1 MHLQS
6 NQGGFTLVE
15 VIMVIVILGILAAVA
30 MKTLDSGLETSRVEE
45 TRREMDQLAAAISG
59 NPELFS
65 NGFRSDFGY
74 VGDVGSMPANLDAL
88 VTNPGYGTWK
98 GPYIK
103 SDYSGFADDYKRD
116 AWGQTYVYSG
126 STTIKSTGGAPD
138 TLTRIL
144 TSATTNLTANAV
156 TALITDGAGNPPG
169 DSASKVRAVLSYP
182 NGAGSMKDSI
192 LTSNASGIVTFSS
205 CVPIGNR
212 VIKAIYSVLNDT
224 VQTVVS
230 VLPKSTV
237 IATLRFPG
245 ALWAAG
251 AGGGSSSDLQY
262 VTGTA
267 STSGEGDRNLQF
279 DIVNNSSTSKTIT
292 SIRLTYSVTAYYEAV
307 LWGSNTVFSYS
318 GTRAGSGQTV
328 SFTSGQTIAGS
339 GAQVTIHVNEFST
352 NSTGGGSRVDMSHT
366 QVTVVFSDGSTIAF
380 TTPGGGH
387 GGP

>member
-30 MKTLDSGLETSRVEE
+30 MKTLDSGLETSRIEE
-45 TRREMDQLAAAISG
+45 TRRELDQLALAIGG

-103 SDYSGFADDYKRD
+103 SDYSSFADDYKRD

-144 TSATTNLTANAV
+144 TSATTNLTANGV

-169 DSASKVRAVLSYP
+169 DSASKVRVVLSYP
-182 NGAGSMKDSI
+182 NGAGGTKDSTLI
-192 LTSNASGIVTFSS
+192 PNSSGMVTYAN
-205 CVPIGNR
+205 CVPVGNR
-212 VIKAIYSVLNDT
+212 TIKAIYIATNDT
-224 VQTVVS
+224 VQTMVC
-230 VLPKSTV
+230 VLPKST
-237 IATLRFPG
+237 IQSSLRFPG

-251 AGGGSSSDLQY
+251 GGGGGSPTNLQY
-262 VTGTA
+262 VGGSAVVSGTGNSDLEFAIENPTTSSKYV
-267 STSGEGDRNLQF
+267 STIG
-279 DIVNNSSTSKTIT
+279 
-292 SIRLTYSVTAYYEAV
+292 LTYSKTAYYQIV
-307 LWGSNTVFSYS
+307 KWGSTTVFNSS
-318 GTRAGSGQTV
+318 SPRAGSGETV
-328 SFTSGQTIAGS
+328 TFSSGQTIGSYGQMITIQVNNFKSVPSGAGS
-339 GAQVTIHVNEFST
+339 N
-352 NSTGGGSRVDMSHT
+352 VDMSNT
-366 QVTVVFSDGSTIAF
+366 QITAVFSDGSTITF
-380 TTPGGGH
+380 TTP
-387 GGP
+387 

>member
-1 MHLQS
+1 MRLQS
-6 NQGGFTLVE
+6 NQSGFTLVE

-45 TRREMDQLAAAISG
+45 TRPELDQLAIAIGG

-65 NGFRSDFGY
+65 NGVRSDFGY
-74 VGDVGSMPANLDAL
+74 VGDVGAMPPTLDAL
-88 VTNPGYGTWK
+88 VQNPGYATWK

-126 STTIKSTGGAPD
+126 STTIKSIGGAPD
-138 TLTRIL
+138 TLTRVL
-144 TSATTNLTANAV
+144 TSVTTDLTANAV

-169 DSASKVRAVLSYP
+169 DSAYKVRVVLSYP
-182 NGAGSMKDSI
+182 NGAGSVRDSV
-192 LTSNASGIVTFSS
+192 LVSNTSGMVTFSS

-212 VIKAIYSVLNDT
+212 IIKAIYSVPNDT

-245 ALWAAG
+245 ALWAAE

-267 STSGEGDRNLQF
+267 QTSGGGNSNLQF
-279 DIVNNSSTSKTIT
+279 DIVNNSSASKTIT
-292 SIRLTYSVTAYYEAV
+292 TIKVTYSVTAYYEAV
-307 LWGSNTVFSYS
+307 IWGGNTVFSYS
-318 GTRAGSGQTV
+318 GTRAGNGETV
-328 SFTSGQTIAGS
+328 NFTGGQTIAG
-339 GAQVTIHVNEFST
+339 
-352 NSTGGGSRVDMSHT
+352 GGGQATVRVNDFELTSSGSGSPVNISAT
-366 QVTVVFSDGSTIAF
+366 LITVDFSDGSTITF
-380 TTPGGGH
+380 TTP
-387 GGP
+387 